1 MNQVPHRM
9 VLCAD
14 MGTSS
19 LKAALID
26 FDGRLVA
33 FVREGYPAEKV
44 LHGGVEAS
52 DWSDALRRATRA
64 LTRYVA
70 QGELH
75 VSALCV
81 SGNGPTLVPVTREGE
96 DLPPLHWHDNRTALP
111 HPGYP
116 KDQVRSLFLPHTA
129 WFAQNEPDRYEKTRW
144 FLSSQEWLSFRLGAE
159 PVTVLPS
166 TAYEPFY
173 YNDRQIGA
181 FGLDPAK
188 FPPQVLQGTVIGRVS
203 PAASR
208 TYGLAA
214 DIPIIA
220 GGPDFIMALIGSGV
234 IRNGMVCDR
243 SGTSEGINLCTDRPA
258 HTPELRT
265 LPHVQPGLWNVG
277 AMLPTTGRL
286 FEWFRAITGQQSRDY
301 RDLLAEII
309 QAPAGGLFFPDLRSV
324 GTLSATSAFFSTA
337 GLTTRG
343 EFGRAVVEAIGYM
356 VRNAIDTLERQGY
369 RIDGMRMSGGQAKN
383 PLWNQLKAD
392 ITGRCLT
399 LPAIA
404 DGELAGNA
412 CLALV
417 ALGEARDLSEAV
429 AQVVRIERVFEP
441 DQRAYA
447 EYCERYDSYRSTL
460 KKMEKF
466 FE

>member
-1 MNQVPHRM
+1 MNQVSHRM

-26 FDGRLVA
+26 FDGRLIA
-33 FVREGYPAEKV
+33 FVREPYPAEKV
-44 LHGGVEAS
+44 FHGKVEAS
-52 DWSDALRRATRA
+52 DWSGALQRATRA

-70 QGELH
+70 QGELR
-75 VSALCV
+75 VAALCV
-81 SGNGPTLVPVTREGE
+81 SGNGPTLVPVTMEDG
-96 DLPPLHWHDNRTALP
+96 DLPPLHWHDNRTVAP
-111 HPGYP
+111 RTGVS
-116 KDQVRSLFLPHTA
+116 KDEIRSLFLPHTA
-129 WFAQNEPDRYEKTRW
+129 WFAQNEPDQYEKTRW

-166 TAYEPFY
+166 QAYEPFY
-173 YNDRQIGA
+173 YDDQQIGA

-188 FPPQVLQGTVIGRVS
+188 FPTQVLQGTVIGRVS

-208 TYGLAA
+208 TFALAA
-214 DIPIIA
+214 GIPIIA

-243 SGTSEGINLCTDRPA
+243 SGTSEGINLCTDRPT

-286 FEWFRAITGQQSRDY
+286 FEWFRSITGQQSRDY
-301 RDLLAEII
+301 WDLLAEII
-309 QAPAGGLFFPDLRSV
+309 QAPPGGLFFPDLRSA
-324 GTLSATSAFFSTA
+324 GKLSAASAFFSTA

-343 EFGRAVVEAIGYM
+343 ELGRAVVEAIGYM
-356 VRNAIDTLERQGY
+356 VRNAIDTLERHGY

-399 LPAIA
+399 LPAIV

-412 CLALV
+412 CLGLT
-417 ALGEARDLSEAV
+417 ALGEATDLEAAV

>member
-1 MNQVPHRM
+1 MNQFPHRM

-26 FDGRLVA
+26 FDGRLTA
-33 FVREGYPAEKV
+33 FVREPYPTEKV
-44 LHGGVEAS
+44 LHGTVEAS
-52 DWSDALRRATRA
+52 DWSGALRRATRA
-64 LTRYVA
+64 LTRYA
-70 QGELH
+70 TQGELR

-81 SGNGPTLVPVTREGE
+81 SGNGPTLVPVTKEDG
-96 DLPPLHWHDNRTALP
+96 DLPPLHWYDNRTAAP
-111 HPGYP
+111 QTGVPRDEIP
-116 KDQVRSLFLPHTA
+116 SLFLPHAA
-129 WFAQNEPDRYEKTRW
+129 WFAQNEPDRYGKTRW

-166 TAYEPFY
+166 RAYEPFY
-173 YNDRQIGA
+173 YDARQIGA

-188 FPPQVLQGTVIGRVS
+188 FPAQVLQGTVIGRVS
-203 PAASR
+203 PAASQAF
-208 TYGLAA
+208 GLAA
-214 DIPIIA
+214 GIPIIA

-243 SGTSEGINLCTDRPA
+243 SGTSEGINFCTDRPA

-265 LPHVQPGLWNVG
+265 LPHVRPGLWNVG
-277 AMLPTTGRL
+277 VMLPTTGRL
-286 FEWFRAITGQQSRDY
+286 FEWFRSITGQQSRDY

-309 QAPAGGLFFPDLRSV
+309 QAPPGGLFFPDLRSA
-324 GTLSATSAFFSTA
+324 GKLSAASAFFSTA
-337 GLTTRG
+337 GLTTRS
-343 EFGRAVVEAIGYM
+343 ELGRAVVEAIGYM
-356 VRNAIDTLERQGY
+356 VRNAIDTLERHGY
-369 RIDGMRMSGGQAKN
+369 RIEGMRISGGQAKN

-412 CLALV
+412 CLALT
-417 ALGEARDLSEAV
+417 ALGEATDLEAAV

-447 EYCERYDSYRSTL
+447 DYCERYDSYRSTL